1 VTNPIA
7 RRGLLISGGLAVLGV
22 AGCRAG
28 SDPLPSASSRAT
40 ASGTSGAVPA
50 PTPLPGTVEAAEQE
64 SDLVRYAATALQRLG
79 PDLDASERRLLG
91 RIRDTHRLH
100 AAALMSRDPL
110 DGGSASAAPSPSPSS
125 ASPSTGSSAA
135 SVPSRPSAMI
145 KKLATYESRLADR
158 HRARALHPAGPSDQ
172 QGRLALLWA
181 SLCAAAETCAAA
193 CADRDDPVSGLVG
206 DHRRPVDLPEA
217 TGAVQQVVAQ
227 CHAMIFGYQAAIPRL
242 SGARGAQAADEL
254 ARYRAL
260 RDALS
265 ARLDDQGRT
274 VPEARAAYQ
283 VSPAPTS
290 ASAAV
295 TLIGSMET
303 RMLPYLGLWAATAG
317 GDRKSALD
325 SLIETSRQTLSWS
338 GAISVWPGW
347 PPRS

>member
-1 VTNPIA
+1 
-7 RRGLLISGGLAVLGV
+7 
-22 AGCRAG
+22 
-28 SDPLPSASSRAT
+28 
-40 ASGTSGAVPA
+40 
-50 PTPLPGTVEAAEQE
+50 
-64 SDLVRYAATALQRLG
+64 
-79 PDLDASERRLLG
+79 
-91 RIRDTHRLH
+91 
-100 AAALMSRDPL
+100 
-110 DGGSASAAPSPSPSS
+110 
-125 ASPSTGSSAA
+125 
-135 SVPSRPSAMI
+135 MI
-145 KKLATYESRLADR
+145 KKLAAYESRLADR
-158 HRARALHPAGPSDQ
+158 HRARAVHPVGPTDR
-172 QGRLALLWA
+172 QGLLTLLWA
-181 SLCAAAETCAAA
+181 SLCAAAEACAAA
-193 CADRDDPVSGLVG
+193 CADRDDPVRALVG
-206 DHRRPVDLPEA
+206 DDRRPITLPDPTA
-217 TGAVQQVVAQ
+217 AIQDVVAQ

-274 VPEARAAYQ
+274 VPEAHAAYQ